1 MSVNPDK
8 PKTTGQIIYV
18 GTPIKKE
25 GTVSKSFSNSI
36 GLSWQTE
43 FWTLLREKM
52 KFFLERYCSE
62 FLSIWVTEDIVIH
75 ESCDEQTQR

>member
-1 MSVNPDK
+1 MSVHPDK

-18 GTPIKKE
+18 GAPIKKE

-43 FWTLLREKM
+43 F
-52 KFFLERYCSE
+52 
-62 FLSIWVTEDIVIH
+62 
-75 ESCDEQTQR
+75 